1 MCASAWLRAERR
13 QRSRQ
18 RWIEKYSRKQTQQH
32 GSREGGS
39 DATSTRRKHSDRQLQ
54 CLPFLA
60 KEWSP
65 SFWPCKENE
74 WKCAIRTGKTHIG
87 RKEEKQEKRARAR
100 KKRQRREVD
109 VARPEST
116 HVAPE
121 LWSSFG
127 WSYMDTALRGC
138 QKGSA
143 NCFFM
148 HTSLAL
154 FFFIFFFPSANGAQ
168 LRLGVCF
175 DFHLSFFFFLV
186 SSRRSAAENTA
197 NILMSPRSRL
207 TISDP
212 WVCK

>member
-1 MCASAWLRAERR
+1 MLTIPGHGVKPFILAL
-13 QRSRQ
+13 QR
-18 RWIEKYSRKQTQQH
+18 
-32 GSREGGS
+32 
-39 DATSTRRKHSDRQLQ
+39 
-54 CLPFLA
+54 
-60 KEWSP
+60 
-65 SFWPCKENE
+65 
-74 WKCAIRTGKTHIG
+74 KCAIRTGKTHIG

-100 KKRQRREVD
+100 KKRQRSEVD

-175 DFHLSFFFFLV
+175 DFHLSFFFF
-186 SSRRSAAENTA
+186 SCFFTAQRSWEYSEYIDESTVPAYH
-197 NILMSPRSRL
+197 IRSL
-207 TISDP
+207 GL
-212 WVCK
+212 